1 MHPKLILTIFK
12 KDLRA
17 AIKDGRVLVAII
29 VPIALGV
36 FYSFIFPSST
46 PLPSATIA
54 YQSAGPT
61 SLPQRLQ
68 ALAGD
73 QVKLEVRPETSPQ
86 QVRQAVDKQ
95 SADVGLVIPANFD
108 AAVAAG
114 QSPPLTVIRRETST
128 FGANFVQAA
137 LNNVL
142 REMAGQQDPAKVA
155 VNVIPKSTGSQ
166 TVFEEINARR
176 YFVLAAAVM
185 VIGMIGMLAVPI
197 ILTDEQEKKTLDA
210 LVMIASYVDVVIAK
224 ALVGIVY
231 IAVSLTLL
239 LGITG
244 TRLKA
249 PVLFVGG
256 AFLLSVAVL
265 GFGLML
271 AGIFKS
277 ANQLNTWSG
286 VILIPIIAPAFIV
299 GFGGPKALRIIMDVL
314 PTSQAMKILINGLDN
329 KTYFTDIWLSF
340 LVILAWGVIAYVLLL
355 WSLRRR
361 QA

>member
-12 KDLRA
+12 KDLRD
-17 AIKDGRVLVAII
+17 AIRDGRVLVAIL
-29 VPIALGV
+29 VPIALGI

-46 PLPSATIA
+46 PTPSATIA

-68 ALAGD
+68 AFAGN
-73 QVKLEVRPETSPQ
+73 QVTLEVEQEPSAA
-86 QVRQAVDKQ
+86 QVRQAVDKNN
-95 SADVGLVIPANFD
+95 ADIGLVIPANFD

-142 REMAGQQDPAKVA
+142 REMAGQQAPAKFDVS
-155 VNVIPKSTGSQ
+155 VIPKATASQ
-166 TVFEEINARR
+166 TVFEQISARR

-185 VIGMIGMLAVPI
+185 VIGMICMLAVPI

-231 IAVSLTLL
+231 IAVSIVLL

-244 TRLKA
+244 TAMKA
-249 PVLFVGG
+249 PALFVGG
-256 AFLLSVAVL
+256 VFVLSVAVL

-299 GFGGPKALRIIMDVL
+299 GFGGPPALRILMDVL
-314 PTSQAMKILINGLDN
+314 PTSQAMKILINGLEN
-329 KTYFTDIWLSF
+329 KAYFTNIWLSF
-340 LVILAWGVIAYVLLL
+340 LVIVAWGVVAYILLL